1 MKRYLTLLPFL
12 VCHFLSA
19 DYFTEFIKYDAQPEF
34 SRIVITNETIR
45 GHRGVDHF
53 SDNSKKY
60 EKDNMFHT
68 RYYEGGPKHIEKVET
83 MDGHEVKC
91 TLTIYPPSGHG
102 YGGAVPWNFI
112 QVYFDGELVLNSP
125 IGYYHHSG
133 STIPKIV
140 IHPQEQMLEVF
151 CDKTEEGVFFGF
163 IEHGD
168 ILLFT
173 DGIIRRDKRE
183 HALPFSLNLTCQKQ
197 IDEITVIDEGTYP
210 IVERKFK
217 KLEKGEKRSFRVAGP
232 FRVFCEDLLNL
243 KFEVNGEEV
252 ARVKEEGEGNYRF
265 DLVK

>member
-12 VCHFLSA
+12 ACHFLSA

-112 QVYFDGELVLNSP
+112 QVYFDG
-125 IGYYHHSG
+125 
-133 STIPKIV
+133 
-140 IHPQEQMLEVF
+140 
-151 CDKTEEGVFFGF
+151 D
-163 IEHGD
+163 
-168 ILLFT
+168 
-173 DGIIRRDKRE
+173 
-183 HALPFSLNLTCQKQ
+183 
-197 IDEITVIDEGTYP
+197 
-210 IVERKFK
+210 
-217 KLEKGEKRSFRVAGP
+217 
-232 FRVFCEDLLNL
+232 
-243 KFEVNGEEV
+243 
-252 ARVKEEGEGNYRF
+252 
-265 DLVK
+265 